1 MKELLTRKRLKARK
15 TQKRRANNNPLTVG
29 LTFWEHLDELR
40 GCLLRILV
48 AATVAAVVAFCF
60 KETIF
65 SIVLAPKEN
74 NFVTYRLFDRVSG
87 QHSDF
92 EINLI
97 NVEITQQFLTHM
109 KVAFYLG
116 LLAVSPYVIYVL
128 FGFVAPAL
136 YKNERRF
143 AVGAVTGGYVM
154 FLLGIA
160 LNYFVIFPLTFQF
173 LGNYQVSGEVVNMIS
188 LGSYISMLLSMS
200 LIMGIVFEL
209 PVLSWLLAKTGILK
223 AGPMKKYRRHA
234 VVAILIIAAII
245 TPTGDAF
252 TLTIVSLPIYLL
264 YEVSIMVVSHTW
276 SQKTQ

>member
-1 MKELLTRKRLKARK
+1 M
-15 TQKRRANNNPLTVG
+15 
-29 LTFWEHLDELR
+29 TFWEHLDELR

-109 KVAFYLG
+109 KVAFFAG
-116 LLAVSPYVIYVL
+116 LLVVSPYVIYVL
-128 FGFVAPAL
+128 FGFVSPAL

-188 LGSYISMLLSMS
+188 LDSYISMLLSMS